1 MYALFLPAPPS
12 PKELRFGK
20 TAKTASLAR
29 RWYRRQAHG
38 TAFAHAPFSSSQ
50 EIPMKAGDVM
60 TTGAATVRP
69 DASLADAARILT
81 EHRISGLPVVAADGT
96 LVGIVT
102 EQDFLRQDDGK
113 RPRWFN
119 VLTETGGQAAA
130 RALQE
135 KRVQDVMTRS
145 PVSAGVETPV
155 GELVALMERH
165 GVKRLPVV
173 ENGKVIGI
181 VSRANLVQA
190 LLRKA
195 DSAGPTSR

>member
-1 MYALFLPAPPS
+1 
-12 PKELRFGK
+12 
-20 TAKTASLAR
+20 
-29 RWYRRQAHG
+29 
-38 TAFAHAPFSSSQ
+38 
-50 EIPMKAGDVM
+50 MKAGDVM

-69 DASLADAARILT
+69 DASLAEAARILT

-145 PVSAGVETPV
+145 AVSVGVETPV

-195 DSAGPTSR
+195 DSAGPASR